1 MKEVRIMS
9 IPVIIKW
16 DNEAS
21 VYYAVSD
28 EIGLA
33 LESESY
39 DKLVE
44 KVKNAIPELVQL
56 NHIQN
61 FDTIRICT
69 EERQV
74 AYV

>member
-1 MKEVRIMS
+1 MREVSIMT
-9 IPVIIKW
+9 IPVMIKW
-16 DNEAS
+16 DDEAA

-39 DKLVE
+39 DKLIE
-44 KVKNAIPELVQL
+44 KVKNAVPEMIQL

-61 FDTIRICT
+61 CDSVRICT

-74 AYV
+74 AYA